1 MKALFTWLARVSMVL
16 TVMQIPA
23 SAQTAAQDAPA
34 AHDFGPEDLAETGLM
49 MVNGKPMA
57 YLIRRLP
64 VNSFPELPEPIAAE
78 LNRRGCLIP
87 QTYEAHHPENV
98 VRARLEQASSLDWAV
113 LCSAHGTVQLLVF
126 FSSAATVAPMVLA
139 TAQEKDRL
147 QVRVGRDVMGF
158 NWGIDRATPEQVHE
172 AQAGLE
178 PRPWLKHDALSD
190 SVIDHRTVYHFY
202 DKNAWTLL
210 EVPN

>member
-1 MKALFTWLARVSMVL
+1 MKASFTWLARVSMIL
-16 TVMQIPA
+16 IA
-23 SAQTAAQDAPA
+23 LHSAAQDAPA
-34 AHDFGPEDLAETGLM
+34 PRDFGPADLAETGQM
-49 MVNGKPMA
+49 MVDGKPMA

-113 LCSAHGTVQLLVF
+113 LCSTHGTVQLLVF
-126 FSSAATVAPMVLA
+126 FGSGATAAPAVLA
-139 TAQEKDRL
+139 TAKEKDRL
-147 QVRVGRDVMGF
+147 QVRMGRDVMGF

-178 PRPWLKHDALSD
+178 PRSWLKHDALAD
-190 SVIDHRTVYHFY
+190 SVIDHKTVYHFY
-202 DKNAWTLL
+202 DKSAWTLL
-210 EVPN
+210 DVPN

>member
-1 MKALFTWLARVSMVL
+1 MKALFTRLVWIWMVMAAL
-16 TVMQIPA
+16 QVP
-23 SAQTAAQDAPA
+23 AQDVPA
-34 AHDFGPEDLAETGLM
+34 ARDFGAAELAETGQM
-49 MVNGKPMA
+49 MVDGKPMA

-113 LCSAHGTVQLLVF
+113 LCSSHGTVQLLVF
-126 FSSAATVAPMVLA
+126 FGSAATAAPAVLA
-139 TAQEKDRL
+139 TANEKDRL
-147 QVRVGRDVMGF
+147 QVRMGRDVMGF
-158 NWGIDRATPEQVHE
+158 NWGIDRATPEQVRE

-178 PRPWLKHDALSD
+178 PRPWLKHDALAD
-190 SVIDHRTVYHFY
+190 SVVDHRTEYHFY
-202 DKNAWTLL
+202 DKSAWTLL
-210 EVPN
+210 DVPN

>member
-1 MKALFTWLARVSMVL
+1 MKAPFTLLVAVSMVL
-16 TVMQIPA
+16 GALQI
-23 SAQTAAQDAPA
+23 AAQDAPVA
-34 AHDFGPEDLAETGLM
+34 RDFELAETGQV
-49 MVNGKPMA
+49 MVDGKPMA

-126 FSSAATVAPMVLA
+126 FGSAATSAPVVLA

-147 QVRVGRDVMGF
+147 QERVGRDVMGF

-178 PRPWLKHDALSD
+178 PRPWLKHDALAD
-190 SVIDHRTVYHFY
+190 SVVDHKTVYHSY
-202 DKNAWTLL
+202 DKSAWTLL
-210 EVPN
+210 EMPN

>member
-1 MKALFTWLARVSMVL
+1 MKAPFTWLMRVSMVVAAL
-16 TVMQIPA
+16 QI
-23 SAQTAAQDAPA
+23 AAQDAPA
-34 AHDFGPEDLAETGLM
+34 PRDFGPADLAETGQV
-49 MVNGKPMA
+49 MVDGKPMA
-57 YLIRRLP
+57 YLMRRLP

-113 LCSAHGTVQLLVF
+113 LCSTHGTVQLLVF
-126 FSSAATVAPMVLA
+126 LSSAEPTAPVVLA

-172 AQAGLE
+172 AQAGME
-178 PRPWLKHDALSD
+178 PRPWLKHDALLD
-190 SVIDHRTVYHFY
+190 SVIDRKTVYHFY
-202 DKNAWTLL
+202 EKSAWTLL
-210 EVPN
+210 EMPN

>member
-1 MKALFTWLARVSMVL
+1 MKAPFNWLMLVSLVL
-16 TVMQIPA
+16 IAVH
-23 SAQTAAQDAPA
+23 SAAQDAPA
-34 AHDFGPEDLAETGLM
+34 PRDFGPADLAETGQM
-49 MVNGKPMA
+49 MVDGKSMP

-98 VRARLEQASSLDWAV
+98 VQARLEQASSLDWAV
-113 LCSAHGTVQLLVF
+113 LCSSHGTVQLLVF
-126 FSSAATVAPMVLA
+126 FGSAAAAAPVVLE

-178 PRPWLKHDALSD
+178 PRSWLKHDALSD
-190 SVIDHRTVYHFY
+190 SVVDHKTVYHFY
-202 DKNAWTLL
+202 EKSAWTVL
-210 EVPN
+210 EMPN

>member
-1 MKALFTWLARVSMVL
+1 MKTLSTWLVL
-16 TVMQIPA
+16 VALGLVALQST
-23 SAQTAAQDAPA
+23 AQNALPA
-34 AHDFGPEDLAETGLM
+34 ADAGQADLSESGQML
-49 MVNGKPMA
+49 VDGKPMA

-113 LCSAHGTVQLLVF
+113 LCSAHGTVQLLIF
-126 FSSAATVAPMVLA
+126 FGSAATVAPTVLA

-147 QVRVGRDVMGF
+147 QVRIGRGTMGF
-158 NWGIDRATPEQVHE
+158 NWGIDQATPVQLHE
-172 AQAGLE
+172 AQAGME
-178 PRPWLKHDALSD
+178 PRPWLKHDALAD
-190 SVIDHRTVYHFY
+190 SIVDHKTVYHFY
-202 DKNAWTLL
+202 DKGAWTVL
-210 EVPN
+210 ETAN

>member
-1 MKALFTWLARVSMVL
+1 MKALLIWLAPALLVVAVS
-16 TVMQIPA
+16 
-23 SAQTAAQDAPA
+23 QTAAQDVPQPRAFDPA
-34 AHDFGPEDLAETGLM
+34 ELSESGQV
-49 MVNGKPMA
+49 MVDGKPMA

-64 VNSFPELPEPIAAE
+64 VSSFPELPAPVATE

-98 VRARLEQASSLDWAV
+98 VQARLEQASSVDWAV

-126 FSSAATVAPMVLA
+126 LSSADATAPVVLA

-147 QVRVGRDVMGF
+147 QVRAGRNVMGF
-158 NWGIDRATPEQVHE
+158 NWGIDRTTPDQVHE
-172 AQAGLE
+172 AQAGME
-178 PRPWLKHDALSD
+178 PRPAWVKHDALAD

-202 DKNAWTLL
+202 DESAWTVLGM
-210 EVPN
+210 PN